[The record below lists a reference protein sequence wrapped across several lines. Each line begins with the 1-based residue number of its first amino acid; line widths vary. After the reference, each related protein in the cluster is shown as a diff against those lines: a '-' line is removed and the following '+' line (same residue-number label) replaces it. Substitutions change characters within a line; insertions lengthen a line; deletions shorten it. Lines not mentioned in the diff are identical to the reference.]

1 MDACREHSRDG
12 GSGGSAGRGAGP
24 RQAIVSCYTSVAMPM
39 RLHDTLTGELRP
51 LRTGDDGSVRLYVC
65 GPTVQDVMHLGHV
78 RATVVYDVLVRHLRR
93 SGVKVR
99 FVRNVTDVNDTIVEK
114 AKKAGEEPGA
124 YARRIEALWQE
135 DFARLGLLPPDVEPH
150 VTDHMPEIVA
160 LIEKLV
166 AKGHAYPSGGDVYF
180 RVSSF
185 PEYGKLS
192 HRKLDEL
199 AMGASGRTSDEEA
212 ARKEHPAD
220 FALWKASGPGEQGW
234 PSPWGHGR
242 PGWHIEC
249 SAMAMKHLGETLDLH
264 AGGLDLVFPHHEN
277 EIAQSEAATGKTY
290 ARHWMHHG
298 FIEVNKEKMSK
309 SLGNFFTLRD
319 IVRHVEP
326 EAVRWF
332 VLSTTYRAPLNF
344 EWNQDEAG
352 GTTRFPQ
359 LEEAERRVEYFY
371 ATRARLAALP
381 SERVVDALPGKDGE
395 TPAEIAGFEA
405 SLARALDD
413 DLNFAQAQSVVAE
426 MLRAVNELVDRAL
439 RKNGAASRAAVA
451 AAEAALAHASATLGV
466 GGEDPATWLG
476 RVRDRRARARGV
488 TPEQVEARIAE
499 RLEARQ
505 ARDFARADAIRDALL
520 AAGVELMDGP
530 NGTTWRIPR

>member
-1 MDACREHSRDG
+1 MPVRAARHTV
-12 GSGGSAGRGAGP
+12 
-24 RQAIVSCYTSVAMPM
+24 VSCYTSPAMTL
-39 RLHDTLTGELRP
+39 RLHDTLHGELRP
-51 LRTGDDGSVRLYVC
+51 LRAGDDGTLRLYVC

-78 RATVVYDVLVRHLRR
+78 RATVVYDVLVRHLRH
-93 SGVKVR
+93 SGVPVR

-135 DFARLGLLPPDVEPH
+135 DFARLGLLAPDVEPH

-160 LIEKLV
+160 LIEDLL
-166 AKGHAYPSGGDVYF
+166 AKGKAYVSAGDVYF
-180 RVSSF
+180 RVASF
-185 PEYGKLS
+185 PDYGKLS
-192 HRKLDEL
+192 HRRLEDL
-199 AMGASGRTSDEEA
+199 AMGASGRTTDDEA

-220 FALWKASGPGEQGW
+220 FALWKASAPEEQGW

-277 EIAQSEAATGKTY
+277 EIAQSEAATGKPY

-344 EWNQDEAG
+344 EWSQDEDG
-352 GTTRFPQ
+352 RTTGFPQ
-359 LEEAERRVEYFY
+359 MEEAERRVEYLY
-371 ATRARLAALP
+371 ATRARLSALP
-381 SERVVDALPGKDGE
+381 PERVVDALPGKEGE
-395 TPAEIAGFEA
+395 TPREIAGFA
-405 SLARALDD
+405 DALGRALDD
-413 DLNFAQAQSVVAE
+413 DLNFAQAQAAVAE
-426 MLRAVNELVDRAL
+426 LLRAVNELVDRAL
-439 RKNGAASRAAVA
+439 RKKGAAPRAAVA
-451 AAEAALAHASATLGV
+451 AAEGALAHVAAILGV
-466 GGEDPATWLG
+466 GGEEPAAWLG
-476 RVRDRRARARGV
+476 RVRDRRVRARGL
-488 TPEQVEARIAE
+488 TPEQVEAKIAE
-499 RLEARQ
+499 RLTARG
-505 ARDFARADAIRDALL
+505 ARDFARADAIRDELL
-520 AAGVELMDGP
+520 ASGVELMDGP
-530 NGTTWRIPR
+530 SGTTWRVP